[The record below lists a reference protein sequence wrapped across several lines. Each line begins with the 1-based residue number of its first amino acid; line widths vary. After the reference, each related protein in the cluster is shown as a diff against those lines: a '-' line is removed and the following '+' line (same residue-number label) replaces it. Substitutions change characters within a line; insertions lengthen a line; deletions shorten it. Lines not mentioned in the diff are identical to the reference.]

1 MTPRTSLSHPLQIG
15 SVACAPLARG
25 TIGITFCPGKWGDS
39 IHGAPWQ
46 RDIDLDLDAIRAW
59 GADLALSMLVGEEF
73 ALLRLPRLGEGFGS
87 RGIAWH
93 HLPIQDL
100 GVPDEAFQAIWSTS
114 GAAAISV
121 LRAGGKVLVH
131 CRGGLG
137 RAGTVACMLLME
149 LGANGSDALR
159 KVRAARP
166 GAVETKKQ
174 ERYLATYSPQFMHTG
189 S

>member
-15 SVACAPLARG
+15 SVPCAPLAQG

-39 IHGAPWQ
+39 VHGAPWQ
-46 RDIDLDLDAIRAW
+46 RDLDIDLEAIRAW
-59 GADLALSMLVGEEF
+59 GANLALSLLVEDEF
-73 ALLRLPRLGEGFGS
+73 ALLRVPRLGEGFGG

-93 HLPIQDL
+93 HLPIRDL
-100 GVPDEAFQAIWSTS
+100 GSPDEAFHAAWPAS
-114 GAAAISV
+114 GTAAISV

-149 LGANGSDALR
+149 LGANCPEALQ
-159 KVRAARP
+159 KVRTARP
-166 GAVETKKQ
+166 GAVETPKQ
-174 ERYLATYSPQFMHTG
+174 ERYLATYRPRLLQTG
-189 S
+189 